1 MKYAVEFPSVSY
13 RDGPESVLRLA
24 KAVEDLGFDQLDMFD
39 HVVMGYATDSRPAPR
54 YPPQMPIMEAL
65 MMLSFVAAGTRRIGL
80 GTEVLVLPQ
89 RNPTLVAK
97 QVATLAILSG
107 GRVRLGVGVGWQQ
120 SEFEALGEDFH
131 TRGRRCD
138 EAIDLLRAYWR
149 DDVVSAGPPEY
160 QHYEF
165 DSIAMEPKPP
175 LIPIWLGGTADAALR
190 RCGEKG
196 DGWLGTAAADIQQAT
211 RIRDRIRD
219 YASEAGRDPDML
231 GFQMMLASPPEK
243 NSDKGFFADDAQVQ
257 SAAVAIAE
265 AGFDWMTLNMTAMF
279 QAGARTETDM
289 IDSLEALITLL
300 RREIG

>member
-24 KAVEDLGFDQLDMFD
+24 KAVEDLGYDQLDMFD
-39 HVVMGYATDSRPAPR
+39 HVVMGYPTDSRPAPR

-149 DDVVSAGPPEY
+149 DDVVSAAPPEY
-160 QHYEF
+160 QHYAF

-175 LIPIWLGGTADAALR
+175 GIPIWLGGTADAALR

-196 DGWLGTAAADIQQAT
+196 DGWLGTAAANILQAIE
-211 RIRDRIRD
+211 IRDRVRD
-219 YASEAGRDPDML
+219 YASQAGRDPDTL
-231 GFQMMLASPPEK
+231 GFQMMLASPPQK
-243 NSDKGFFADDAQVQ
+243 NSDKGFFADDTQVL
-257 SAAVAIAE
+257 AAAGSIAE

-279 QAGARTETDM
+279 QAGARTESSM
-289 IDSLEALITLL
+289 IDRLEALITLL